1 MTTGA
6 IGSFIVGV
14 SAIGV
19 LEYPSSFPPS
29 GPTTQ
34 TKAISSYL
42 YKEYDDDSDLQAFVS
57 SYNALAQQYID
68 TINALN
74 LPIYTQQSGVL
85 LDWVAQGL
93 YGIARPY
100 LSSGLIQ
107 QLGPYNTVA
116 FNVLAYNQS
125 KAQSNVQVAITSD
138 DTFKRIITWH
148 FYKGDGKVFN
158 VRWLKRRIMRFING
172 VNGTAPNVDDTS
184 QVSVSFGVGNQVDIT
199 IISRIVTLQ
208 TSSCYNAFAFNT
220 TPFNGA
226 TYTTRNIPPLNSTYL
241 VEGIRTGV
249 LELPFQFNYT
259 VTVG

>member
-1 MTTGA
+1 MGYA
-6 IGSFIVGV
+6 
-14 SAIGV
+14 A
-19 LEYPSSFPPS
+19 SFPPS
-29 GPTTQ
+29 SPTTQ
-34 TKAISSYL
+34 TRAVSSYL
-42 YKEYDDDSDLQAFVS
+42 YKEYDDDDDLQAFVT
-57 SYNALAQQYID
+57 SYNALAQQYIN

-74 LPIYTQQSGVL
+74 LPIYTLQSGAL

-107 QLGPYNTVA
+107 QLGPYNTIA

-148 FYKGDGKVFN
+148 FYKGDGKAFN

-172 VNGTAPNVDDTS
+172 ANGTAPNVADTS
-184 QVSVSFGVGNQVDIT
+184 QVSVSFGVGNQIDIT
-199 IISRIVTLQ
+199 LISRIVTPQ
-208 TSSCYNAFAFNT
+208 KTSCYNSFAFNMI
-220 TPFNGA
+220 PFNGA
-226 TYTTRNIPPLNSTYL
+226 TYTTRNIAPLNSEYL

-249 LELPFQFNYT
+249 LELPFQFTYV